1 MVKILD
7 KKKLHFRYSAEKG
20 YFVLDSEFSNDSL
33 LVRKLVKRQVSIK
46 GSPDCL
52 LLFLSG
58 SPII

>member
-7 KKKLHFRYSAEKG
+7 INNFIVDILQRKVAVFWTQIFA
-20 YFVLDSEFSNDSL
+20 NDSL